1 MQATSFTSSEQA
13 PPVPSDNEAPQA
25 DTALAAPEPTATWAE
40 PKTRAAAPLDWLRSR
55 TTLVV
60 LSAAVVITLA
70 ALIGYLVWVYG
81 GNGSAAT
88 TGKGSPTATA
98 ASTLT
103 PSAGQTV
110 FTLDPSASQAS
121 FTTHET
127 LLGRPQTVVGTT
139 HSVAGQILIDLTDPQ
154 KSQVGQIKVDV
165 STLATDNDMRN
176 NTLQGRILETGDSAN
191 QYASFSATNYIG
203 LPTNVTIGQTV
214 TFKVTGN
221 LTIHSVTKQ
230 ETFDVTLTV
239 KSASQVTGTATT
251 VVRYADFGMSIP
263 NVPQVS
269 DVSDNVTLS
278 LAFTANANG

>member
-1 MQATSFTSSEQA
+1 M
-13 PPVPSDNEAPQA
+13 
-25 DTALAAPEPTATWAE
+25 
-40 PKTRAAAPLDWLRSR
+40 
-55 TTLVV
+55 VV
-60 LSAAVVITLA
+60 VLA

-81 GNGSAAT
+81 GNGRAT
-88 TGKGSPTATA
+88 TASKDNPTATA

-121 FTTHET
+121 FTTHEI
-127 LLGRPQTVVGTT
+127 LLGKSQTVVGTT
-139 HSVAGQILIDLTDPQ
+139 HSVSGQILIDLTNPQ

-176 NTLQGRILETGDSAN
+176 NTLQGRILETGDPAN
-191 QYASFSATNYIG
+191 QYATFSATSYSG
-203 LPTNVTIGQTV
+203 LPTSVAVGQTV

-221 LTIHSVTKQ
+221 LTVHSVTKQ
-230 ETFDVTLTV
+230 EIFDVTLTV
-239 KSASQVTGTATT
+239 KSATQVTGTATT
-251 VVRYADFGMSIP
+251 IVRYADFGMTIP

-269 DVSDNVTLS
+269 DVSNNVTLT